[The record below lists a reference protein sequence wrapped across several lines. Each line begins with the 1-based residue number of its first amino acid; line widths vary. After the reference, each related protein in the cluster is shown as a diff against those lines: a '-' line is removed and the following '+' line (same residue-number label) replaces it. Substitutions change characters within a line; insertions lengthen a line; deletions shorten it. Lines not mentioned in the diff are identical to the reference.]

1 MRSRQGDDMARL
13 YLVRHGEAAAA
24 WGQHDDPGLSPL
36 GRKQAA
42 DAAYKLGAL
51 KPTRAIT
58 SPLLRCRETAA
69 AFEMESGLAA
79 VVEERVTEIPTPAG
93 VEDRPAWLRQA
104 MGGAWAALPGHADWR
119 AALIAALLSLK
130 EDTAV
135 FTHFVAINVA
145 LGAATRSDAVTIFR
159 PANCSIT
166 VFDTDGA
173 HLRLVAQGDENAAV
187 PVL

>member
-1 MRSRQGDDMARL
+1 MARL
-13 YLVRHGEAAAA
+13 YLIRHGEAAAA

-36 GRKQAA
+36 GQKQAA
-42 DAAYKLGAL
+42 DAAYKLSAL
-51 KPTRAIT
+51 KPAQAIT
-58 SPLLRCRETAA
+58 SPLMRCRETSA
-69 AFEMESGLAA
+69 AFEMESGLVAR
-79 VVEERVTEIPTPAG
+79 VEPCVTEIPTPEG
-93 VEDRPAWLRQA
+93 IGDRPAWLRQA
-104 MGGAWAALPGHADWR
+104 MAGAWGALPGHAQWR
-119 AALIAALLSLK
+119 RELIDGLVALQ

-145 LGAATRSDAVTIFR
+145 LGAATNNDAVTIFR

-173 HLRLVAQGDENAAV
+173 RLKLVAQGDENAAV